1 MGDGTET
8 SPIAS
13 AECRLVDLAGN
24 PILNEQGQ
32 PFETIADENGI
43 YLFQNVPLNIQ
54 VFVICNPPGF
64 PNLILAT
71 FVSTVGQ
78 EPGSSIQNQ
87 NVEPSTT
94 VFTNNVAGGFLQ
106 AEQEVNLEVIEQ
118 SFLTDITGLRVRV
131 TCVDAQGTEVP
142 CDDPNAVAVTRAE
155 VIANPQDPDVGMIA
169 FTSASLFKSL
179 LQEQGINP
187 EQADFIEAL
196 NTIIFG
202 TESTVTPEELE
213 ALGVPAA
220 RSGQLAAD
228 LNASI
233 ASTANALQT
242 GLGTATQRAK
252 VQVVVTDQNGPVA
265 GATVIT
271 LPVDDTTVNCVN
283 PENRQDVEGIPC
295 SEITNENGEALLEL
309 TGISKTEVTP
319 VRVFAFAETEEAFLE
334 GEATIN
340 VVTLSTV
347 QANIVLESVSE

>member
-1 MGDGTET
+1 MK
-8 SPIAS
+8 
-13 AECRLVDLAGN
+13 
-24 PILNEQGQ
+24 
-32 PFETIADENGI
+32 DENGI

-54 VFVICNPPGF
+54 LFVLCNPPGF

-71 FVSTVGQ
+71 LVSTVGQ

-87 NVEPSTT
+87 NVEPATT

-106 AEQEVNLEVIEQ
+106 AEQEVNLKVIEQ

-131 TCVDAQGTEVP
+131 TCVDAQGAEIS

-155 VIANPQDPDVGMIA
+155 VIANLQDPDVGMIA

-233 ASTANALQT
+233 TSTANALQT
-242 GLGTATQRAK
+242 GLGTATRRAK
-252 VQVVVTDQNGPVA
+252 VQVFVADEDGLPVA
-265 GATVIT
+265 GADVIT
-271 LPVDDTTVNCVN
+271 LPVDDDTPAVNCVN
-283 PENRQDVEGIPC
+283 PENRQDVVGIPC
-295 SEITNENGEALLEL
+295 REITNENGEALLEL
-309 TGISKTEVTP
+309 TGISNTEVTP

-334 GEATIN
+334 GDTTVN